1 MEMIAKRV
9 QTSRAGL
16 GAPEKPVGVFLLCG
30 PSGVGKTETALA
42 LAETLYGGEQ
52 NLISINMSEFQEAHT
67 VSTLKGAP
75 PGYVGYG
82 KGGILTEAV
91 RRRPYSVILLDE
103 VEKAH
108 PDVHE
113 IFFQVFDKGM
123 MDDSEGR
130 RIDFKN
136 TLILLTS
143 NVGTEVIMDRT
154 QSGGLR
160 AEITGLTDALRAP
173 LLKVFPAAFL
183 GRVITIPYYPLSDSM
198 IESIAGHQF
207 AKIAQRL
214 KASHKAELV
223 IGDGVMQLVK
233 TRCNAIE
240 SGGRMID
247 AILTNSLLP
256 ELSRGVLN
264 RSLDGL
270 PTAAV
275 IVGATDGV
283 FTYEFR

>member
-1 MEMIAKRV
+1 M
-9 QTSRAGL
+9 
-16 GAPEKPVGVFLLCG
+16 
-30 PSGVGKTETALA
+30 
-42 LAETLYGGEQ
+42 AETLYGGEQ

-143 NVGTEVIMDRT
+143 NVGSEEIMAMTDDGAT
-154 QSGGLR
+154 TADL
-160 AEITGLTDALRAP
+160 ADLTGALRVP
-173 LLKVFPAAFL
+173 LLKVFPPALL
-183 GRVITIPYYPLSDSM
+183 GRLVTIPYYPLSDAM
-198 IESIAGHQF
+198 IEAIAGQ
-207 AKIAQRL
+207 KLRGIARRL
-214 KASHKAELV
+214 DTGHGAELV
-223 IGDGVMQLVK
+223 VGEGVMEQIK
-233 TRCNAIE
+233 ARCIEVE

-247 AILTNSLLP
+247 AILTNTLLP
-256 ELSRGVLN
+256 ELSRQVLN
-264 RSLDGL
+264 RKLE
-270 PTAAV
+270 
-275 IVGATDGV
+275 GATLSRVTVTGGADG
-283 FTYEFR
+283 FSYTFE

>member
-1 MEMIAKRV
+1 
-9 QTSRAGL
+9 
-16 GAPEKPVGVFLLCG
+16 
-30 PSGVGKTETALA
+30 
-42 LAETLYGGEQ
+42 
-52 NLISINMSEFQEAHT
+52 MSEFQEAHT

-136 TLILLTS
+136 SLILLTS
-143 NVGTEVIMDRT
+143 NVGSDVIMAKTDSGRIRT
-154 QSGGLR
+154 GVEDLDS
-160 AEITGLTDALRAP
+160 ALRGP

-183 GRVITIPYYPLSDSM
+183 GRVVTIPYYPLSDAM
-198 IESIAGHQF
+198 IESITRHQF
-207 AKIAQRL
+207 SKIARRL
-214 KASHKAELV
+214 RANNDAELV
-223 IGDGVMQLVK
+223 IGEGVLDLIK
-233 TRCNAIE
+233 ARCTEIE

-247 AILTNSLLP
+247 AILTNTVLP

-264 RSLDGL
+264 RSLEGS
-270 PTAAV
+270 PFSKVV
-275 IVGATDGV
+275 IEASDAG
-283 FTYEFR
+283 FTYTFV